1 MILASSRVFIT
12 ATQLR
17 LCTAQARHGFG
28 KVVTAVTC
36 GPHAER
42 PHTRKSWMLCCDLFS
57 ITSTIAFLLYRRS
70 NLMACRGIP
79 SRLRQES
86 KNFFVRSSP
95 LACLPALQSLHR
107 AGFFKFCSPRQ
118 HFGRLKSSA
127 SADIRARKENL
138 RLSQLE
144 ISGNGTAPSVRG
156 SSPRYIGA
164 TATFPTDERSSFLT
178 TAPRSLSSCSH
189 VRQRWPDQGR
199 LRDLAVVASS

>member
-1 MILASSRVFIT
+1 MILVPSRVFVT

-17 LCTAQARHGFG
+17 LCTAQARHRFG

-42 PHTRKSWMLCCDLFS
+42 PRTRKSWMLCCDLFS

-86 KNFFVRSSP
+86 KNFF
-95 LACLPALQSLHR
+95 
-107 AGFFKFCSPRQ
+107 
-118 HFGRLKSSA
+118 

-189 VRQRWPDQGR
+189 VRQRWPD
-199 LRDLAVVASS
+199 